1 MPEIPESFHADVH
14 GDTVIDADQLV
25 RITSLHRGFLYQ
37 HLYAA
42 ACLLRFKTAGMH
54 RLLVERD
61 EDLEAVLPGRHL
73 YLQVKTRSRPLQW
86 GDVSGAVDGF
96 AAVRARHTEGK
107 RSGLPQLVIV
117 ANMPPGP
124 QLAAKME
131 AADWPGDV
139 TVLTPQAAPPQEW
152 LPPAWSDLE
161 EGIAW
166 CTHEAAQVP
175 FSSLAPLTLVW
186 KLAARVVYACT
197 GHGDQA
203 FTADTV
209 EDLHEQFVKELQ
221 TFPVLAHDYLPQA
234 DEPDLLT
241 DDRVRLITGFS
252 GAGKTAWAAHAAQ
265 HCPEPLT
272 YFDTAA
278 LTADAVAG
286 GLARELAA
294 RHLNTDQRTGLPY
307 ASGIDLLRAVHHQ
320 LDGTSVAVVL
330 DNVHRLSATELK
342 QITEAMPTARLVLLG
357 QPRPDQTTLT
367 AHLGITAESLNGW
380 NADRVAQVLADA
392 GAPADAATVVRLI
405 TLTGGLPFY
414 VRNAALLAQNH
425 YAHDTARMCQ
435 ALTDRQH
442 TAPTAQD
449 LILEETFEG
458 LAPQAQTTASLLA
471 LAEIPLAEDELNR
484 LAQDAGLGPKDC
496 ARGLRTLAGLGVV
509 QRLGDSLTTLHDATR
524 ALATDYIP
532 QHADTQHQ
540 LDLTLSD
547 ILHDSLTSGSA
558 EPRRLVRWAR
568 LLARTEQTD
577 QLLPLASHDYFFDQ
591 SFAVDLKPTLQMVA
605 DDHAARPIDRFDA
618 LNALATLALD
628 AGDSAAHKQLTGELT
643 VLADTHHE
651 DWDIRETVVL
661 AGHQMHQHAYDRDT
675 KALNAAYLAARA
687 ALPKDS
693 AARRILRYNQA
704 KSLYQA
710 EHYAQADTIT
720 LNLVETYMAH
730 LGLEADDI
738 VGASVEQVAARLS
751 SADTDLD
758 DCKRL
763 ADCLAL
769 RARCRRQLD
778 QPFGLAAL
786 HALKFYQLAQAWRHF
801 VTIGQDIVDDFVELG
816 DLRQAMKLLD
826 DALLPAARGQ
836 GLADLLLAVRAQ
848 RAVVLAHAG
857 DFATALT
864 EIDSLL
870 NYHVPSRQAQEINN
884 QKHLIEQL
892 ARLERSGPG

>member
-1 MPEIPESFHADVH
+1 MTGIPESFHADVH

-42 ACLLRFKTAGMH
+42 ACLLRFTTAGMY

-96 AAVRARHTEGK
+96 AAVRARHSEGK
-107 RSGLPQLVIV
+107 RAGQPQLVIV
-117 ANMPPGP
+117 ANVPPGP

-139 TVLTPQAAPPQEW
+139 TVLTPQAAAPEEW

-166 CTHEAAQVP
+166 CTREAARVP

-221 TFPVLAHDYLPQA
+221 AFPVLAHDYLPQA

-272 YFDTAA
+272 YFDTAGLSA
-278 LTADAVAG
+278 GAVAG
-286 GLARELAA
+286 GLARELAGRYLDA
-294 RHLNTDQRTGLPY
+294 EQRIALPHV
-307 ASGIDLLRAVHHQ
+307 SDLDLLRAVHQH
-320 LDGTSVAVVL
+320 LTGTPVAVVL
-330 DNVHRLSATELK
+330 DNVHRLSAAELR
-342 QITEAMPTARLVLLG
+342 QITQALPTARLVLLG
-357 QPRPDQTTLT
+357 QPCPDQTTLT
-367 AHLGITAESLNGW
+367 AQLSITGESLNGW

-392 GAPADAATVVRLI
+392 GAPADAATVTRLM
-405 TLTGGLPFY
+405 TLTGGLPLY

-442 TAPTAQD
+442 TAPIAQD
-449 LILEETFEG
+449 LILEEIFEG

-471 LAEIPLAEDELNR
+471 LAEVPLTEDELNR
-484 LAQDAGLGPKDC
+484 LARDAGLGPRDC
-496 ARGLRTLAGLGVV
+496 ARGLRALAGLGIL
-509 QRLGDSLTTLHDATR
+509 QRTGDGTTTLHDATR
-524 ALATDYIP
+524 ALAADYTP
-532 QHADTQHQ
+532 HHPDAQHQ
-540 LDLTLSD
+540 LDLALSG
-547 ILHDSLTSGSA
+547 ILYDSLTTPG
-558 EPRRLVRWAR
+558 RLARWAR

-591 SFAVDLKPTLQMVA
+591 PFAVDLKPTLQMVA
-605 DDHAARPIDRFDA
+605 DDLTARPIDRFDA
-618 LNALATLALD
+618 LNALATLALGADD
-628 AGDSAAHKQLTGELT
+628 AAAHKQCTSELT
-643 VLADTHHE
+643 ALADTHRE
-651 DWDIRETVVL
+651 NWGIRETVVL
-661 AGHQMHQHAYDRDT
+661 AVHQMHQYAYDRDT

-687 ALPKDS
+687 ALPKNS

-704 KSLYQA
+704 KGLYEA
-710 EHYAQADTIT
+710 KRYVQADTIA

-751 SADTDLD
+751 GADTDLD

-786 HALKFYQLAQAWRHF
+786 HALKFYQLAEAWRNF
-801 VTIGQDIVDDFVELG
+801 IVIGQDVVDDFVELG
-816 DLRQAMKLLD
+816 DLRQATKLLD
-826 DALLPAARGQ
+826 GALLPAAQRQ
-836 GLADLLLAVRAQ
+836 ALADLLLAVRAQ
-848 RAVVLAHAG
+848 RAVVLAHTG
-857 DFATALT
+857 DFATART
-864 EIDSLL
+864 EINSLL
-870 NYHVPSRQAQEINN
+870 RYQMPPHQTQEINN
-884 QKHLIEQL
+884 QRDLIEQL
-892 ARLERSGPG
+892 ARIERPGPR

>member
-14 GDTVIDADQLV
+14 DDTVIDADQLV

-42 ACLLRFKTAGMH
+42 ACLLRFTTAGMN

-73 YLQVKTRSRPLQW
+73 YLQVKTRSRPLRW

-96 AAVRARHTEGK
+96 AAVRARHSEGK
-107 RSGLPQLVIV
+107 RAGQPQLVIV
-117 ANMPPGP
+117 ANVPPGP
-124 QLAAKME
+124 QLATKME

-139 TVLTPQAAPPQEW
+139 TVLTPQAAAPEEW
-152 LPPAWSDLE
+152 LPPAWRDLE

-166 CTHEAAQVP
+166 CTREAAQVP

-221 TFPVLAHDYLPQA
+221 AFPVLAHDYLPQA
-234 DEPDLLT
+234 DEPELLT

-278 LTADAVAG
+278 LAADAVAG
-286 GLARELAA
+286 GLARELAGRYLDA
-294 RHLNTDQRTGLPY
+294 EQRTALPH
-307 ASGIDLLRAVHHQ
+307 ASGLDLLRAVHQH
-320 LDGTSVAVVL
+320 LTGTPVAVVL
-330 DNVHRLSATELK
+330 DNVHRLSAAELR
-342 QITEAMPTARLVLLG
+342 QITQALPTARLVLLG

-367 AHLGITAESLNGW
+367 AYLSITGESLNGW

-392 GAPADAATVVRLI
+392 GAPADAATVTRLM
-405 TLTGGLPFY
+405 TLTGGLPLY
-414 VRNAALLAQNH
+414 VRNAALLAKNH

-435 ALTDRQH
+435 ALADRQH
-442 TAPTAQD
+442 IAPTAQD
-449 LILEETFEG
+449 LILEEIFEG

-471 LAEIPLAEDELNR
+471 LAEVPLTENELSR
-484 LAQDAGLGPKDC
+484 LARDVGLGPRDC
-496 ARGLRTLAGLGVV
+496 ARGLRTLAGLGIL
-509 QRLGDSLTTLHDATR
+509 QRTGDGLTTLHDATR
-524 ALATDYIP
+524 ALSADYTP
-532 QHADTQHQ
+532 HHTDTQHQ
-540 LDLTLSD
+540 LDLALSG
-547 ILHDSLTSGSA
+547 ILYDSLTTPG
-558 EPRRLVRWAR
+558 RLARWAR

-591 SFAVDLKPTLQMVA
+591 PFAVDLKPTLQMVA
-605 DDHAARPIDRFDA
+605 DDLTARPIDRFDA

-628 AGDSAAHKQLTGELT
+628 ADDAAAHKQCTSELT
-643 VLADTHHE
+643 ALADTHRE
-651 DWDIRETVVL
+651 DWGIRETVVL
-661 AGHQMHQHAYDRDT
+661 AGHQMHQYAYDCDT

-687 ALPKDS
+687 VLPKNS

-704 KSLYQA
+704 KGLYEA
-710 EHYAQADTIT
+710 KRYAQADTIA

-751 SADTDLD
+751 GADTDLD

-769 RARCRRQLD
+769 RARSRRQLD

-801 VTIGQDIVDDFVELG
+801 IITGQDVVDDFVELG
-816 DLRQAMKLLD
+816 DLRQATELLD
-826 DALLPAARGQ
+826 GALLPAAQRQ
-836 GLADLLLAVRAQ
+836 ALADLLLAVRAQ
-848 RAVVLAHAG
+848 RAVVLAHTG
-857 DFATALT
+857 DFATAHT

-870 NYHVPSRQAQEINN
+870 RYQLPPRQRQEINN
-884 QKHLIEQL
+884 QKDLIEQL
-892 ARLERSGPG
+892 ARIERPGPR

>member
-1 MPEIPESFHADVH
+1 
-14 GDTVIDADQLV
+14 
-25 RITSLHRGFLYQ
+25 
-37 HLYAA
+37 
-42 ACLLRFKTAGMH
+42 MH

-86 GDVSGAVDGF
+86 GDVSGAVDSF
-96 AAVRARHTEGK
+96 AAVRARHSEGK
-107 RSGLPQLVIV
+107 RAGQPQLVIV
-117 ANMPPGP
+117 ANVPPGP
-124 QLAAKME
+124 QLATKME

-139 TVLTPQAAPPQEW
+139 TVLTPQAAAPEEW

-166 CTHEAAQVP
+166 CTREAAQVP

-221 TFPVLAHDYLPQA
+221 AFPVLAHDYLPQA
-234 DEPDLLT
+234 DEPELLT

-286 GLARELAA
+286 GLARELAGRYLDA
-294 RHLNTDQRTGLPY
+294 EQRTALPH
-307 ASGIDLLRAVHHQ
+307 ASGLDLLRAVHQH
-320 LDGTSVAVVL
+320 LTGTPVAVVL
-330 DNVHRLSATELK
+330 DNVHRLSAAELR
-342 QITEAMPTARLVLLG
+342 QITQALPTARLILLG

-367 AHLGITAESLNGW
+367 AHLSITGESLNGW
-380 NADRVAQVLADA
+380 SADRVAQVLADA
-392 GAPADAATVVRLI
+392 GASADAATVTRLM
-405 TLTGGLPFY
+405 TLTGGLPLY

-458 LAPQAQTTASLLA
+458 LAPQAQITASLLA
-471 LAEIPLAEDELNR
+471 LAEVPLSENELSR
-484 LAQDAGLGPKDC
+484 LARDAGLGPRDC
-496 ARGLRTLAGLGVV
+496 ARGLRTLAGLGIL
-509 QRLGDSLTTLHDATR
+509 QRTGDGLTTLHDATR
-524 ALATDYIP
+524 ALSADYTP
-532 QHADTQHQ
+532 HHTDTQHQ
-540 LDLTLSD
+540 LDLALSG
-547 ILHDSLTSGSA
+547 ILCDSLTTPG
-558 EPRRLVRWAR
+558 RLARWAR

-577 QLLPLASHDYFFDQ
+577 QLLPLASHDYFFEQ
-591 SFAVDLKPTLQMVA
+591 PFAVDLKPTLQMVA
-605 DDHAARPIDRFDA
+605 DDLTARPIDRFDA

-628 AGDSAAHKQLTGELT
+628 ADDAAAHKQCTSELT
-643 VLADTHHE
+643 ALADTHRE
-651 DWDIRETVVL
+651 DWGIRETVVL
-661 AGHQMHQHAYDRDT
+661 AGHQMHQYAYDCDT

-687 ALPKDS
+687 VLPKNS

-704 KSLYQA
+704 KGLYEA
-710 EHYAQADTIT
+710 KRYAQADTIA

-751 SADTDLD
+751 GADTDLD

-769 RARCRRQLD
+769 RARSRRQLD

-801 VTIGQDIVDDFVELG
+801 IIIGQDIVDDFVELG
-816 DLRQAMKLLD
+816 DLRQATELLD
-826 DALLPAARGQ
+826 GALLPAAQRQ
-836 GLADLLLAVRAQ
+836 ALADLLLAVRAQ
-848 RAVVLAHAG
+848 RAVVLAHTG
-857 DFATALT
+857 DFATAHT

-870 NYHVPSRQAQEINN
+870 RYHLPPRQTQEINN
-884 QKHLIEQL
+884 QKDLIEQL
-892 ARLERSGPG
+892 ARIERPGPR

>member
-25 RITSLHRGFLYQ
+25 RITSLHRGFFYQ

-42 ACLLRFKTAGMH
+42 ACLLRFTTAGMH

-96 AAVRARHTEGK
+96 AAVRARHSEGK
-107 RSGLPQLVIV
+107 RAGQPQLVIV
-117 ANMPPGP
+117 ANVPPGP
-124 QLAAKME
+124 QLATKME

-139 TVLTPQAAPPQEW
+139 TVLTPQAAAPEEW

-166 CTHEAAQVP
+166 CTREAAQVP

-221 TFPVLAHDYLPQA
+221 AFPVLAHDYLPQA
-234 DEPDLLT
+234 DEPELLT

-278 LTADAVAG
+278 LAADAVAG
-286 GLARELAA
+286 GLARELAGRYLDA
-294 RHLNTDQRTGLPY
+294 EQRTALPH
-307 ASGIDLLRAVHHQ
+307 ASGLDLLRAVHQH
-320 LDGTSVAVVL
+320 LTGTPVAVVL
-330 DNVHRLSATELK
+330 DNVHRLSAAELR
-342 QITEAMPTARLVLLG
+342 QITQALPTARLVLLG

-367 AHLGITAESLNGW
+367 AHLSITGESLNGW
-380 NADRVAQVLADA
+380 SADRVAQVLADA
-392 GAPADAATVVRLI
+392 GAPADAATVTRLM
-405 TLTGGLPFY
+405 TLTGGLPLY

-449 LILEETFEG
+449 LILEEIFEG

-471 LAEIPLAEDELNR
+471 LAEVPLTENELSR
-484 LAQDAGLGPKDC
+484 LARDAGLGPRDC
-496 ARGLRTLAGLGVV
+496 ARGLRTLAGLGIL
-509 QRLGDSLTTLHDATR
+509 QRTGDGLTTLHDATR
-524 ALATDYIP
+524 ALSADYTP
-532 QHADTQHQ
+532 HHTDTQHQ
-540 LDLTLSD
+540 LDLALSG
-547 ILHDSLTSGSA
+547 ILYDSLTTPG
-558 EPRRLVRWAR
+558 RLARWAR

-577 QLLPLASHDYFFDQ
+577 QLLPLASHDYFFEQ
-591 SFAVDLKPTLQMVA
+591 PFAVDLKPTLQMVA
-605 DDHAARPIDRFDA
+605 DDLTARPIDRFDA

-628 AGDSAAHKQLTGELT
+628 ADDAAAHKQCTSELT
-643 VLADTHHE
+643 ALADTHRE
-651 DWDIRETVVL
+651 DWGIRETVVL
-661 AGHQMHQHAYDRDT
+661 TGHQMHQYAYDCDT
-675 KALNAAYLAARA
+675 KALNVAYLAARA
-687 ALPKDS
+687 VLPKNS

-704 KSLYQA
+704 KGLYEA
-710 EHYAQADTIT
+710 KRYAQADTIA

-751 SADTDLD
+751 GADTDLD

-769 RARCRRQLD
+769 RARSRRQLD

-801 VTIGQDIVDDFVELG
+801 IITGQDVVDDFVELG
-816 DLRQAMKLLD
+816 DLRQATELLD
-826 DALLPAARGQ
+826 GALLPAAQRQ
-836 GLADLLLAVRAQ
+836 ALADLLLAVRAQ
-848 RAVVLAHAG
+848 RAVVLAHTG
-857 DFATALT
+857 DFATAHT

-870 NYHVPSRQAQEINN
+870 RYQLPPRQTQEINN
-884 QKHLIEQL
+884 QKDLIEQL
-892 ARLERSGPG
+892 ARIERPGPR

>member
-1 MPEIPESFHADVH
+1 MPETPESLHAGVH

-107 RSGLPQLVIV
+107 RPGQPQLVIV

-124 QLAAKME
+124 QLAAKTD

-139 TVLTPQAAPPQEW
+139 TVLTPQTAPPQEW

-166 CTHEAAQVP
+166 CTREAAQIP
-175 FSSLAPLTLVW
+175 FTSLAPLTLVW

-221 TFPVLAHDYLPQA
+221 SFPVLAHDYLPQA

-241 DDRVRLITGFS
+241 DNRVRLITGFS

-278 LTADAVAG
+278 LAADAVAG

-294 RHLNTDQRTGLPY
+294 RHLNAEQRTGLPH
-307 ASGIDLLRAVHHQ
+307 ASGIDLLRAVHQH
-320 LDGTSVAVVL
+320 LTGTPVAVVL
-330 DNVHRLSATELK
+330 DNVHRLSAAELR
-342 QITEAMPTARLVLLG
+342 QITQALPTARLILLG
-357 QPRPDQTTLT
+357 QPRPDQTALT
-367 AHLGITAESLNGW
+367 AHLGITGESLNGW

-392 GAPADAATVVRLI
+392 GAPADAATVTRLT
-405 TLTGGLPFY
+405 TLTGGLPLY
-414 VRNAALLAQNH
+414 VRNAVLLAQNH

-449 LILEETFEG
+449 LILEEIFEG
-458 LAPQAQTTASLLA
+458 LAPPAQTTASLLT
-471 LAEIPLAEDELNR
+471 LAEVPLNEDELIR
-484 LAQDAGLGPKDC
+484 LARDAGLGPRDC
-496 ARGLRTLAGLGVV
+496 ARGLRILAGLGIL
-509 QRLGDSLTTLHDATR
+509 QRTGDGLTTLHDATR
-524 ALATDYIP
+524 ALAADYTP
-532 QHADTQHQ
+532 HHPDAQHQ
-540 LDLTLSD
+540 LDLTLSG
-547 ILHDSLTSGSA
+547 ILHDSLTSPG
-558 EPRRLVRWAR
+558 RLARWAR

-591 SFAVDLKPTLQMVA
+591 PFAVDLKPTLQMVA
-605 DDHAARPIDRFDA
+605 DDHTAGPIDRFDA

-628 AGDSAAHKQLTGELT
+628 ADDAAAHKQCTSELT
-643 VLADTHHE
+643 ALADTHRE
-651 DWDIRETVVL
+651 DWGIRETVVL

-675 KALNAAYLAARA
+675 KALIAAYLAARA
-687 ALPKDS
+687 ALPKNS

-704 KSLYQA
+704 KGLYQA
-710 EHYAQADTIT
+710 ERYIQADTIA

-730 LGLEADDI
+730 LRLEADDI

-751 SADTDLD
+751 GADTDLD

-801 VTIGQDIVDDFVELG
+801 VIIGQDIVDDFVELG
-816 DLRQAMKLLD
+816 DLHQAMEFLD
-826 DALLPAARGQ
+826 DALLPAAQRQ
-836 GLADLLLAVRAQ
+836 ALPDLLLAVRAQ
-848 RAVVLAHAG
+848 RAVVLAHTG
-857 DFATALT
+857 DFATART

-870 NYHVPSRQAQEINN
+870 RYQMPPRQAQEINN
-884 QKHLIEQL
+884 QRNLIEQL
-892 ARLERSGPG
+892 ARLERPGPR

>member
-42 ACLLRFKTAGMH
+42 ACLLRFTTAGMH

-96 AAVRARHTEGK
+96 AAVRARHSEGK
-107 RSGLPQLVIV
+107 RAGQPQLVIV
-117 ANMPPGP
+117 ANVPPGP

-139 TVLTPQAAPPQEW
+139 TVLTPQAAAPEEW

-166 CTHEAAQVP
+166 CTREAARVP

-221 TFPVLAHDYLPQA
+221 AFPVLAHDYLPQA

-278 LTADAVAG
+278 LAAGAVAG
-286 GLARELAA
+286 GLARELAGRYLDA
-294 RHLNTDQRTGLPY
+294 EQRTALPH
-307 ASGIDLLRAVHHQ
+307 ASGLDLLRAVHQH
-320 LDGTSVAVVL
+320 LTGTPVAVVL
-330 DNVHRLSATELK
+330 DNVHRLSAAELR
-342 QITEAMPTARLVLLG
+342 QITQALPTARLVLLG
-357 QPRPDQTTLT
+357 QPRSDQTTLT
-367 AHLGITAESLNGW
+367 AHLSITGESLNGW

-392 GAPADAATVVRLI
+392 GAPADAATVTRLM
-405 TLTGGLPFY
+405 TLTGGLPLY

-449 LILEETFEG
+449 LILEEIFEG
-458 LAPQAQTTASLLA
+458 LTPQARTTASLLA
-471 LAEIPLAEDELNR
+471 LAEVPLTEDELSR
-484 LAQDAGLGPKDC
+484 LARDAGLGPRDC
-496 ARGLRTLAGLGVV
+496 ARGLRTLAGLGIL
-509 QRLGDSLTTLHDATR
+509 QRTGDGLTTLHDATR
-524 ALATDYIP
+524 ALAADYTP
-532 QHADTQHQ
+532 HHPDAQHQ
-540 LDLTLSD
+540 LDLALSG
-547 ILHDSLTSGSA
+547 ILYDSLTKPG
-558 EPRRLVRWAR
+558 RLARWAR

-591 SFAVDLKPTLQMVA
+591 PFAVDLKPTLQMVA
-605 DDHAARPIDRFDA
+605 DDLTARPIDRFDA

-628 AGDSAAHKQLTGELT
+628 ADDAAAHKQCTSELT
-643 VLADTHHE
+643 ALADTHRE
-651 DWDIRETVVL
+651 DWGIRETVVL
-661 AGHQMHQHAYDRDT
+661 AGHQMHQYAYDRDT
-675 KALNAAYLAARA
+675 KAFNAAYLAARA
-687 ALPKDS
+687 ALPKNS

-704 KSLYQA
+704 KGLYEA
-710 EHYAQADTIT
+710 KRYVQADTIA

-751 SADTDLD
+751 GADTDLD

-801 VTIGQDIVDDFVELG
+801 IIIGQDVVDDFVELG
-816 DLRQAMKLLD
+816 DLRQATELLD
-826 DALLPAARGQ
+826 GALLPAAQRQ
-836 GLADLLLAVRAQ
+836 ALADLLLAVRAQ
-848 RAVVLAHAG
+848 RAVVLAHTG
-857 DFATALT
+857 DFATART
-864 EIDSLL
+864 EVNSLL
-870 NYHVPSRQAQEINN
+870 RYQMPPRQTQEINN
-884 QKHLIEQL
+884 QRDLIEQL
-892 ARLERSGPG
+892 ARIERPGPR

>member
-42 ACLLRFKTAGMH
+42 ACLLRFATAGMH

-96 AAVRARHTEGK
+96 AAVRARHSEGK
-107 RSGLPQLVIV
+107 RAGQPQLVIV
-117 ANMPPGP
+117 ANVPPGP
-124 QLAAKME
+124 QLATKME

-139 TVLTPQAAPPQEW
+139 TVLTPQAAAPEEW

-166 CTHEAAQVP
+166 CTREAAQVP

-221 TFPVLAHDYLPQA
+221 AFPVLAHDYLPQA
-234 DEPDLLT
+234 DEPELLT

-278 LTADAVAG
+278 LAADAVAG
-286 GLARELAA
+286 GLARELAGRYLDA
-294 RHLNTDQRTGLPY
+294 EQRTALPH
-307 ASGIDLLRAVHHQ
+307 ASGLDLLRAVHQH
-320 LDGTSVAVVL
+320 LTGTPVAVVL
-330 DNVHRLSATELK
+330 DNVHRLSAAELR
-342 QITEAMPTARLVLLG
+342 QITQALPTARLVLLG

-367 AHLGITAESLNGW
+367 AHLSITGESLNGW
-380 NADRVAQVLADA
+380 SADRVAQVLADA
-392 GAPADAATVVRLI
+392 GAPADAATVTRLM
-405 TLTGGLPFY
+405 TLTGGLPLY

-449 LILEETFEG
+449 LILEEIFEG

-471 LAEIPLAEDELNR
+471 LAEVPLTENELSR
-484 LAQDAGLGPKDC
+484 LARDAGLGPRDC
-496 ARGLRTLAGLGVV
+496 ARGLRTLAGLGIL
-509 QRLGDSLTTLHDATR
+509 QRTGDGLTTLHDATR
-524 ALATDYIP
+524 ALSADYTP
-532 QHADTQHQ
+532 HHTDTQHQ
-540 LDLTLSD
+540 LDLALSG
-547 ILHDSLTSGSA
+547 ILYDSLTTPG
-558 EPRRLVRWAR
+558 RLARWAR

-577 QLLPLASHDYFFDQ
+577 QLLPLASHDYFFEQ
-591 SFAVDLKPTLQMVA
+591 PFAVDLKPTLQMVA
-605 DDHAARPIDRFDA
+605 DDLTARPIDRFDA

-628 AGDSAAHKQLTGELT
+628 ADDAAAHKQCTSELT
-643 VLADTHHE
+643 ALADTHRE
-651 DWDIRETVVL
+651 DWGIRETVVL
-661 AGHQMHQHAYDRDT
+661 AGHQMHQYAYDCDT

-687 ALPKDS
+687 VLPKNS

-704 KSLYQA
+704 KGLYEA
-710 EHYAQADTIT
+710 KRYAQADTIA

-751 SADTDLD
+751 GADTDLD

-769 RARCRRQLD
+769 RARSRRQLD

-801 VTIGQDIVDDFVELG
+801 IITGQDVVDDFVELG
-816 DLRQAMKLLD
+816 DLRQATELLD
-826 DALLPAARGQ
+826 GALLPAAQRQ
-836 GLADLLLAVRAQ
+836 ALADLLLAVRAQ
-848 RAVVLAHAG
+848 RAVVLAHTG
-857 DFATALT
+857 DFATAHT

-870 NYHVPSRQAQEINN
+870 RYQLPPRQTQEINN
-884 QKHLIEQL
+884 QKDLIEQL
-892 ARLERSGPG
+892 ARIERPGPR

>member
-1 MPEIPESFHADVH
+1 MSETPAYSDEGLH

-37 HLYAA
+37 HLYTV

-54 RLLVERD
+54 KLLVERD
-61 EDLEAVLPGRHL
+61 EDLEAVLPGRHV

-86 GDVSGAVDGF
+86 GDISGAVDSF
-96 AAVRARHTEGK
+96 AAVRARHSEGK
-107 RSGLPQLVIV
+107 RPGHPQLVIV
-117 ANMPPGP
+117 ANVPLGP
-124 QLAAKME
+124 QLVTKTA
-131 AADWPGDV
+131 AADWPGDI
-139 TVLTPQAAPPQEW
+139 TLLTPRTAPPEAW
-152 LPPAWSDLE
+152 LPPAWSDLDE
-161 EGIAW
+161 AIAW
-166 CTHEAAQVP
+166 CTREAAQVP

-197 GHGDQA
+197 GHGEQA

-209 EDLHEQFVKELQ
+209 ADLHEQFVKELQ
-221 TFPVLAHDYLPQA
+221 SFPTLAHDYLPQA

-241 DDRVRLITGFS
+241 DARVRLITGFS

-294 RHLNTDQRTGLPY
+294 RYLNAEQRTNLPH
-307 ASGIDLLRAVHHQ
+307 ASGIDLLRAVHRH
-320 LDGTSVAVVL
+320 LAATPAAVVL
-330 DNVHRLSATELK
+330 DNVHRLSAAELK
-342 QITEAMPTARLVLLG
+342 PITEALTTARLVLLG
-357 QPRPDQTTLT
+357 QPRPDQTILS
-367 AHLGITAESLNGW
+367 AHLGITAEFLHGW

-392 GAPADAATVVRLI
+392 GAPADAATIARLI
-405 TLTGGLPFY
+405 ALTGGLPLY
-414 VRNAALLAQNH
+414 VRNAALLAQSH

-449 LILEETFEG
+449 LILEEIFDG

-471 LAEIPLAEDELNR
+471 LAEVPLAEDELSR

-496 ARGLRTLAGLGVV
+496 ARGLRTLAGLGVL
-509 QRLGDSLTTLHDATR
+509 QRLGDGLTTLHDATR

-532 QHADTQHQ
+532 HHADTQHQ
-540 LDLTLSD
+540 LNLTLSD
-547 ILHDSLTSGSA
+547 ILHDSLISGSA
-558 EPRRLVRWAR
+558 EPRRLARWAR
-568 LLARTEQTD
+568 LLARTERTD
-577 QLLPLASHDYFFDQ
+577 QLLPFASHDYFFDQ

-605 DDHAARPIDRFDA
+605 DDHAVRPIDRFDA

-628 AGDSAAHKQLTGELT
+628 ADDVAAHKQVTGELT
-643 VLADTHHE
+643 ALADTHHE
-651 DWDIRETVVL
+651 DWGIRETVVL
-661 AGHQMHQHAYDRDT
+661 AGHQMHQYAYDRDT
-675 KALNAAYLAARA
+675 KALNAVYLVARA
-687 ALPKDS
+687 ALPKNS

-704 KSLYQA
+704 KGLYQA
-710 EHYAQADTIT
+710 ERYIQADTIA

-730 LGLEADDI
+730 LRLEADDI

-751 SADTDLD
+751 GADPDLD

-778 QPFGLAAL
+778 QPFGLATL

-801 VTIGQDIVDDFVELG
+801 VIIGQDVVDDFVELG
-816 DLRQAMKLLD
+816 DLHQAMELLD
-826 DALLPAARGQ
+826 GALLPAAQRQ
-836 GLADLLLAVRAQ
+836 ALADLLLAVRAQ
-848 RAVVLAHAG
+848 RAVVLAHTG
-857 DFATALT
+857 DFATART

-870 NYHVPSRQAQEINN
+870 RYQMPPRQAQEINN
-884 QKHLIEQL
+884 QRNLIEQL
-892 ARLERSGPG
+892 ARLERPGPR

>member
-1 MPEIPESFHADVH
+1 MPETPENLHGGVH

-61 EDLEAVLPGRHL
+61 EDLEAVLPGRYL

-107 RSGLPQLVIV
+107 RPGQPQLVIV
-117 ANMPPGP
+117 TNVPPGP
-124 QLAAKME
+124 QLAAKTA

-139 TVLTPQAAPPQEW
+139 TVLTPQAAAPQEW

-166 CTHEAAQVP
+166 CTREAAQIP

-221 TFPVLAHDYLPQA
+221 FFPVLTHDYLPQA
-234 DEPDLLT
+234 DEPALLT

-278 LTADAVAG
+278 LSAEAVAS

-294 RHLNTDQRTGLPY
+294 RHLNAEQRAGLPH
-307 ASGIDLLRAVHHQ
+307 ASGLDLLRAVHQH
-320 LDGTSVAVVL
+320 LTSTPVAVVL
-330 DNVHRLSATELK
+330 DNVHRLSAAELR
-342 QITEAMPTARLVLLG
+342 QITQALPTARLVLLG
-357 QPRPDQTTLT
+357 QPCPDQTTLT
-367 AHLGITAESLNGW
+367 AHLGITGESLNGW

-392 GAPADAATVVRLI
+392 GAAADAATVTHLM
-405 TLTGGLPFY
+405 TLTGGLPLY

-425 YAHDTARMCQ
+425 YTHDTARMCQ

-471 LAEIPLAEDELNR
+471 LAEIPLTEDELSR
-484 LAQDAGLGPKDC
+484 LAQDADLGPRDC
-496 ARGLRTLAGLGVV
+496 ARGLRTLAGLGIL
-509 QRLGDSLTTLHDATR
+509 QRTGDGLITLHDATR
-524 ALATDYIP
+524 ALAADYTP
-532 QHADTQHQ
+532 HHPETQRQ
-540 LDLTLSD
+540 LDLTLSG
-547 ILHDSLTSGSA
+547 ILHNSLTSDSSSPG
-558 EPRRLVRWAR
+558 RLARWAR

-577 QLLPLASHDYFFDQ
+577 QLLRLASHDYFFDQ
-591 SFAVDLKPTLQMVA
+591 PFAADLKPTLHAVA
-605 DDHAARPIDRFDA
+605 AGHAARPIDRFDA

-628 AGDSAAHKQLTGELT
+628 ADDKAAHRQLTAELAA
-643 VLADTHHE
+643 LADAHQE
-651 DWDIRETVVL
+651 QWGIRETVVL
-661 AGHQMHQHAYDRDT
+661 AGHQMHQHAYDRDVP
-675 KALNAAYLAARA
+675 ALNATYLAARTT
-687 ALPKDS
+687 LPKNS
-693 AARRILRYNQA
+693 TARRILRYNQA
-704 KSLYQA
+704 QCLYQVGR
-710 EHYAQADTIT
+710 YTQADTIA
-720 LNLVETYMAH
+720 LDLAETYMAH
-730 LGLEADDI
+730 LGLDPGEI
-738 VGASVEQVAARLS
+738 VGATVEEVAVHLE
-751 SADTDLD
+751 ADADLD

-763 ADCLAL
+763 ADCLSLSAWCKRNL
-769 RARCRRQLD
+769 N
-778 QPFGLAAL
+778 QPFVLAAV
-786 HALKFYQLAQAWRHF
+786 HAMKFYQLAQAWRHF
-801 VTIGQDIVDDFVELG
+801 VLLGQDVADDLVELG
-816 DLRQAMKLLD
+816 DVQQAMNILD
-826 DALLPAARGQ
+826 GALLPAAQHQ
-836 GLADLLLAVRAQ
+836 GPADLVIAVRAQ
-848 RAVVLAHAG
+848 RAVVLAHTG
-857 DFATALT
+857 DFTTART
-864 EIDSLL
+864 EIENLL
-870 NYHVPSRQAQEINN
+870 HYNLPHHQTQEINN
-884 QKHLIEQL
+884 QKNLIEHL
-892 ARLERSGPG
+892 AHG

>member
-14 GDTVIDADQLV
+14 GDSVIDADQLV

-42 ACLLRFKTAGMH
+42 ACLLRFTTAGMH

-96 AAVRARHTEGK
+96 AAVRARHSEGK
-107 RSGLPQLVIV
+107 RAGQPQLVIV
-117 ANMPPGP
+117 ANVPPGP

-139 TVLTPQAAPPQEW
+139 TVLTPQAAAPEEW

-166 CTHEAAQVP
+166 CTREAAQVP

-203 FTADTV
+203 FTAATV

-221 TFPVLAHDYLPQA
+221 AFPVLAHDYLPQA

-278 LTADAVAG
+278 LAADAVAG
-286 GLARELAA
+286 GLARELAGRYLDA
-294 RHLNTDQRTGLPY
+294 EQRTALPH
-307 ASGIDLLRAVHHQ
+307 ASGLDLLRAVHQHST
-320 LDGTSVAVVL
+320 GTPVAVVL
-330 DNVHRLSATELK
+330 DNVHRLSAAELR
-342 QITEAMPTARLVLLG
+342 QITQALPTARLVLLG

-367 AHLGITAESLNGW
+367 AHLSITGESLNGW

-392 GAPADAATVVRLI
+392 GAPADAATVTRLM
-405 TLTGGLPFY
+405 TLTGGLPLY

-449 LILEETFEG
+449 LILEEIFEG

-471 LAEIPLAEDELNR
+471 LAEVPLTEDELSR
-484 LAQDAGLGPKDC
+484 LARDVGLGPRDC
-496 ARGLRTLAGLGVV
+496 ARGLRTLAGLGIL
-509 QRLGDSLTTLHDATR
+509 QRTGDGLTTLHDATR
-524 ALATDYIP
+524 AFAADYTP
-532 QHADTQHQ
+532 HHPDAQHQ
-540 LDLTLSD
+540 IDLALSG
-547 ILHDSLTSGSA
+547 ILYDSLTTPG
-558 EPRRLVRWAR
+558 RLARWAR
-568 LLARTEQTD
+568 LLVRTEQTD

-591 SFAVDLKPTLQMVA
+591 PFAVDLKPTLQMVA
-605 DDHAARPIDRFDA
+605 DDLTARPIDRFDA

-628 AGDSAAHKQLTGELT
+628 ADDAAAHKQCTSELT
-643 VLADTHHE
+643 ALADIHRE
-651 DWDIRETVVL
+651 DWGVRETVVL
-661 AGHQMHQHAYDRDT
+661 AGHQMHQYAYDRDT

-687 ALPKDS
+687 ALPKNS

-704 KSLYQA
+704 KGLYEA
-710 EHYAQADTIT
+710 ERYVQADTIA
-720 LNLVETYMAH
+720 LNLVETYVAH

-751 SADTDLD
+751 GADTDLD

-786 HALKFYQLAQAWRHF
+786 HALKFYQLAQEWRHF
-801 VTIGQDIVDDFVELG
+801 IIIGQDVVDDFVELG
-816 DLRQAMKLLD
+816 DLRQAMELLD
-826 DALLPAARGQ
+826 GALLPAAQRQ
-836 GLADLLLAVRAQ
+836 ALADLLLAVRAQ
-848 RAVVLAHAG
+848 RAVVLAHTG
-857 DFATALT
+857 DFATART

-870 NYHVPSRQAQEINN
+870 RYQMPPRQTQEINN
-884 QKHLIEQL
+884 QRDLIEQL
-892 ARLERSGPG
+892 ARIERPGPR